1 MGISSILTPQRRDSA
16 GPISVWQYGW
26 AARYVVVLVAGF
38 TLLYAPTRSSI
49 PIGDSEEAFTMVR
62 EGDPAKMH
70 YGDPSH
76 FLQVPLARLVWQ
88 VLNDPLGLPISAESV
103 VIGFSFIGTLAAIV
117 FLGLIAA
124 ELLKTVAAAWLA
136 ALLFGTSLHS
146 WTQWNGELY
155 GLGLGF
161 VTGGLFLALR
171 GRLVAPALLWALSV
185 LTHAEFVLAAP
196 VFVMAMWI
204 AHPGSEATREK
215 IQRAST
221 LLALAGTTTVL
232 VALAGS
238 WLIGSWH
245 DAPSFV
251 AWLGRSFENRQGYA
265 EYGSA
270 PEVIRAA
277 KGLVTAHT
285 VAGHYWRDILT
296 GRGAYSHS
304 LFIPAAAVGFL
315 VLATT
320 GFFVAA
326 AVWQRRLMLF
336 ALLWLLPFHLLVNWW
351 FMPTVE
357 KYHGPAL
364 PGFILLVTAGLIFLG
379 ARLRPRARY
388 ALYAGYVA
396 VCAGL
401 NLFGAV
407 LPMQAL
413 GTETSVAERQIRQ
426 LAEERGGRAVFVS
439 CDDPRA
445 LVEAGVTFFRIRS
458 IWTATVPEIQQ
469 SILAWVTT
477 RIREGDEP
485 YVLDR
490 WCLPEEWG
498 GPWSKEPFDLFFL
511 ERHFQLVP
519 TGITAV
525 PVAHSPQ
532 TSPFA
537 FRRGDVFRL
546 DPRSGSE

>member
-1 MGISSILTPQRRDSA
+1 MGISSILKPQRRDSA
-16 GPISVWQYGW
+16 GPISVFQYGW
-26 AARYVVVLVAGF
+26 TAKYVVALVVGF
-38 TLLYAPTRSSI
+38 TLLYVPTRSSI
-49 PIGDSEEAFTMVR
+49 PIGDSEEFITMAR
-62 EGDPAKMH
+62 EGDPAEMH

-76 FLQVPLARLVWQ
+76 FLQVPLTRLVWQ
-88 VLNDPLGLPISAESV
+88 LLNDPFGLPISAESV
-103 VIGFSFIGTLAAIV
+103 LLGFSLIGTLAAIV

-124 ELLKTVAAAWLA
+124 ELLKTEAAAWLA
-136 ALLFGTSLHS
+136 ALLFGTTLHS

-185 LTHAEFVLAAP
+185 LSHAEFVLAAP
-196 VFVMAMWI
+196 VFVMALWI
-204 AHPGSEATREK
+204 AHPGSEVTREK
-215 IQRAST
+215 IRRVSV
-221 LLALAGTTTVL
+221 LLALAATTTVL
-232 VALAGS
+232 VVLAGS

-251 AWLGRSFENRQGYA
+251 AWLSRSFGDREEEFA
-265 EYGSA
+265 SA
-270 PEVIRAA
+270 PEVVRAA

-296 GRGAYSHS
+296 GRGAYDHP
-304 LFIPAAAVGFL
+304 LFIPASAVGFVVL
-315 VLATT
+315 VTT
-320 GFFVAA
+320 GLFVSA

-336 ALLWLLPFHLLVNWW
+336 ALLWLLPVHLLVNWW
-351 FMPTVE
+351 IVPTVE

-364 PGFILLVTAGLIFLG
+364 PGFILLVTGGLIYLG

-439 CDDPRA
+439 CDNPRA
-445 LVEAGVTFFRIRS
+445 LEGAGVTFLRIRS

-498 GPWSKEPFDLFFL
+498 HSWSKEPFDLFFL